1 MSAIHVA
8 APLITLAF
16 VLTACGSSSETPSGD
31 AAPAPPVEATADAAE
46 EAPIDACAM
55 LTAEDIA
62 GLLGTAVEGV
72 PANTPGGP
80 YSCLWEN
87 PENYESVSVQIGN
100 ADTAINGTLPP
111 QEPGFPEV
119 GTPGPDGMRFLVPGQ
134 VEFAAGKRSNVVQV
148 AVLAMSTEE
157 ANNAAVDLA
166 RKIGPQIPE

>member
-8 APLITLAF
+8 APLITLGWL
-16 VLTACGSSSETPSGD
+16 LTACGSSSETVSGD
-31 AAPAPPVEATADAAE
+31 APPAPSEASVAAAE
-46 EAPIDACAM
+46 EAPIDACAL
-55 LTAEDIA
+55 LTTEDIS
-62 GLLGTAVEGV
+62 GLLGTTVEGV
-72 PANTPGGP
+72 PADTPGGP

-148 AVLAMSTEE
+148 AVLAMSPEE
-157 ANNAAVDLA
+157 ANNAAVALA